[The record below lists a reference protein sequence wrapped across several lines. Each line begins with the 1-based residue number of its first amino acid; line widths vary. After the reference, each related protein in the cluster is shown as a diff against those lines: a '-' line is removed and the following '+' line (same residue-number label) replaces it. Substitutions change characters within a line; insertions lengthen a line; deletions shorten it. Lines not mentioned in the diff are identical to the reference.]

1 MSKYAETH
9 ALALAIHA
17 TKALA
22 TTPEAEALFVAL
34 TGKLAQFVDAS
45 PTMYT
50 GQRFAEVALFGA
62 PQGKPM
68 PEAVKAQFAAKR
80 GQAPVTQGQDEAKA
94 PRKGR
99 RPAAKAAPTD
109 KRAAVRELLKLVNG

>member
-17 TKALA
+17 TRAIA
-22 TTPEAEALFVAL
+22 TTPEAEELFVAL
-34 TGKLAQFVDAS
+34 IGQLAQFVDAS

-50 GQRFAEVALFGA
+50 GKRFAEVAFFGA

-80 GQAPVTQGQDEAKA
+80 GHAQAAPAPKAAK
-94 PRKGR
+94 PKVVR
-99 RPAAKAAPTD
+99 RPAAPKSKAALLH
-109 KRAAVRELLKLVNG
+109 ELLGL